1 MLPGMYEI
9 VSTYG
14 LDGSFRGYAIH
25 KEGTMKLHSINLW
38 AEHEHVDLTDTL
50 NRLNNEGT
58 MRQYWPDASD
68 PDVRT
73 LVDDQDWEPLMLTE
87 EDVVDGDRST
97 LVDDEYGGIDW
108 EKSNLVY
115 KRAMVPDPTE
125 VQQRVFKAME
135 LVARQRAGLA

>member
-50 NRLNNEGT
+50 NRLNNEGPCGNIGP
-58 MRQYWPDASD
+58 MRAI
-68 PDVRT
+68 
-73 LVDDQDWEPLMLTE
+73 LM
-87 EDVVDGDRST
+87 
-97 LVDDEYGGIDW
+97 
-108 EKSNLVY
+108 
-115 KRAMVPDPTE
+115 
-125 VQQRVFKAME
+125 FE
-135 LVARQRAGLA
+135 LLWMTRIGSH

>member
-1 MLPGMYEI
+1 
-9 VSTYG
+9 
-14 LDGSFRGYAIH
+14 
-25 KEGTMKLHSINLW
+25 
-38 AEHEHVDLTDTL
+38 
-50 NRLNNEGT
+50 